1 MNAAMSIAA
10 AGLRTASAV
19 FAADAAKVVQASN
32 MTSAP
37 SGDLA
42 TAMVGMTTEALAY
55 RADLAVFK
63 MADKTTGTLLDMM
76 A

>member
-10 AGLRTASAV
+10 AGLRASAAR
-19 FAADAAKVVQASN
+19 FAIDATKVVQASN
-32 MTSAP
+32 TTLAP

-42 TAMVGMTTEALAY
+42 TAVAGMTTDSLAY
-55 RADLAVFK
+55 RANLAVFK
-63 MADKTTGTLLDMM
+63 MADKTTGALLDMM